1 ESRHQTPGRAGR
13 VTNMI
18 SRTLQLYW
26 SYVNVSFRSQMQY
39 RASFVLRSLGHFLVT
54 GTEFLGFVALFQRF
68 GQIQGWTL
76 PQMGL
81 FYGMISLA
89 FATTEAVFRG
99 FDIFPNLIK
108 SGDFDRYLLRPRSTA
123 LQVLGQDFQLMR
135 VGRFSQALIVLFW
148 SAGRLNVE
156 WSPGNITLLLGGIAG
171 GACLFAGLFVL
182 QATMCF
188 WTTESLEILNCTTYG
203 GVETAQFPV
212 SIYRGWFRA
221 IFTFVIPL
229 ATINYFP
236 IHAILN
242 IKDALGST
250 LLLQWLSPLAGVL
263 FLLVCLQCWRVGVRR
278 YTSTGS

>member
-1 ESRHQTPGRAGR
+1 
-13 VTNMI
+13 MI
-18 SRTLQLYW
+18 LNSMQLYRRYI
-26 SYVNVSFRSQMQY
+26 SVSFRSQMQY
-39 RASFVLRSLGHFLVT
+39 RLSFFMRSLGHFLVT

-89 FATTEAVFRG
+89 FATTEAVLRG

-135 VGRFSQALIVLFW
+135 IGRFSQALIVLFW
-148 SAGRLNVE
+148 AAGRLNVS
-156 WSPGNITLLLGGIAG
+156 WTLANLSLLLAGIAG
-171 GACLFAGLFVL
+171 GVCLFSGLFIL

-188 WTTESLEILNCTTYG
+188 WTMESLEILNCTTYG

-212 SIYRGWFRA
+212 TIYRPWFRA
-221 IFTFVIPL
+221 FFTFVIPL

-236 IHAILN
+236 LHAILN
-242 IKDALGST
+242 LKDSLGST
-250 LLLQWLSPLAGVL
+250 PLLQWISPLAGVL
-263 FLLVCLQCWRVGVRR
+263 FLLVCLQFWRYGVKR
-278 YTSTGS
+278 YASTGS